1 MSIVNDE
8 ARDDNLSEHEGLEAP
23 SKTPSKNS
31 ALNVKAAEMPS
42 EQKEMV
48 FALVEGEALTEVP
61 KDLYIPPDALEIFLE
76 TFEGPLDLLLY
87 LIKRENLDILEIN
100 VADIT
105 DQYMAYVELMESSQF
120 ELAAEYLVMA
130 AMLAEIKSK
139 ILLPRDEEEV
149 EEVDPRMELIR
160 RLQEYERYKQAA
172 ENIDTL
178 PRLDRDLHFAKAA
191 LPVIE
196 KVQPDPVVDL
206 NEVLLALSNV
216 LRRADRFGHHHIQLE
231 TLSTREKMSDILSN
245 LSSND
250 FTPLTSLLNKQ
261 EGRLGVVVTFLAIM
275 ELMKD
280 ALIEIVQT
288 DSLARSTLNLE
299 AKKVGDFDNKV
310 KMIIE
315 GLLLAASRPLN
326 LSEIAQVFD
335 ADERP
340 DKKELKKIIEVIEA
354 DCSDRGFELQEV
366 ASGYRFQVK
375 QELSSWVGKLW
386 DERPPRYTRAL
397 LEILALIAY
406 KQPITRGDIEEIRG
420 VSVSPNIIRTL
431 IDREWVRVV
440 GHRDVPGRPAMFATT
455 KTFLDYFN
463 LKSLQDLPPLS
474 EIKELDNSDS
484 ELSLDEELSQSRIL
498 DMPDVDDSEG
508 DFLTLSED
516 ELLAEEEA
524 INLSKKPLD
533 EILGVEEPDE
543 PPSTDKFEVDFEKEA
558 LSNVVELPV
567 SEKIDEPELNKMLIP
582 LIVITTQTHK

>member
-1 MSIVNDE
+1 M
-8 ARDDNLSEHEGLEAP
+8 
-23 SKTPSKNS
+23 
-31 ALNVKAAEMPS
+31 
-42 EQKEMV
+42 
-48 FALVEGEALTEVP
+48 
-61 KDLYIPPDALEIFLE
+61 
-76 TFEGPLDLLLY
+76 
-87 LIKRENLDILEIN
+87 
-100 VADIT
+100 
-105 DQYMAYVELMESSQF
+105 
-120 ELAAEYLVMA
+120 
-130 AMLAEIKSK
+130 
-139 ILLPRDEEEV
+139 
-149 EEVDPRMELIR
+149 
-160 RLQEYERYKQAA
+160 
-172 ENIDTL
+172 
-178 PRLDRDLHFAKAA
+178 
-191 LPVIE
+191 
-196 KVQPDPVVDL
+196 
-206 NEVLLALSNV
+206 
-216 LRRADRFGHHHIQLE
+216 
-231 TLSTREKMSDILSN
+231 
-245 LSSND
+245 
-250 FTPLTSLLNKQ
+250 
-261 EGRLGVVVTFLAIM
+261 
-275 ELMKD
+275 
-280 ALIEIVQT
+280 
-288 DSLARSTLNLE
+288 
-299 AKKVGDFDNKV
+299 GDFDNKV

-340 DKKELKKIIEVIEA
+340 DKKELKKVIEVIEA

-543 PPSTDKFEVDFEKEA
+543 PPSTDKFGPEFEKKD

-567 SEKIDEPELNKMLIP
+567 SEKTDKPESQQDVDSIDNDYNSDA
-582 LIVITTQTHK
+582 

>member
-1 MSIVNDE
+1 M
-8 ARDDNLSEHEGLEAP
+8 
-23 SKTPSKNS
+23 
-31 ALNVKAAEMPS
+31 
-42 EQKEMV
+42 
-48 FALVEGEALTEVP
+48 
-61 KDLYIPPDALEIFLE
+61 
-76 TFEGPLDLLLY
+76 
-87 LIKRENLDILEIN
+87 
-100 VADIT
+100 
-105 DQYMAYVELMESSQF
+105 
-120 ELAAEYLVMA
+120 
-130 AMLAEIKSK
+130 
-139 ILLPRDEEEV
+139 
-149 EEVDPRMELIR
+149 
-160 RLQEYERYKQAA
+160 
-172 ENIDTL
+172 
-178 PRLDRDLHFAKAA
+178 
-191 LPVIE
+191 
-196 KVQPDPVVDL
+196 
-206 NEVLLALSNV
+206 
-216 LRRADRFGHHHIQLE
+216 
-231 TLSTREKMSDILSN
+231 
-245 LSSND
+245 
-250 FTPLTSLLNKQ
+250 
-261 EGRLGVVVTFLAIM
+261 
-275 ELMKD
+275 
-280 ALIEIVQT
+280 
-288 DSLARSTLNLE
+288 
-299 AKKVGDFDNKV
+299 GDFDNKV

-335 ADERP
+335 DDERP

-543 PPSTDKFEVDFEKEA
+543 PPSTDKLGVEFEKED

-567 SEKIDEPELNKMLIP
+567 SEKTDEPESQQDVDSIDNDYNSDA
-582 LIVITTQTHK
+582 

>member
-1 MSIVNDE
+1 MD
-8 ARDDNLSEHEGLEAP
+8 
-23 SKTPSKNS
+23 
-31 ALNVKAAEMPS
+31 
-42 EQKEMV
+42 
-48 FALVEGEALTEVP
+48 
-61 KDLYIPPDALEIFLE
+61 
-76 TFEGPLDLLLY
+76 
-87 LIKRENLDILEIN
+87 
-100 VADIT
+100 
-105 DQYMAYVELMESSQF
+105 
-120 ELAAEYLVMA
+120 
-130 AMLAEIKSK
+130 
-139 ILLPRDEEEV
+139 
-149 EEVDPRMELIR
+149 
-160 RLQEYERYKQAA
+160 
-172 ENIDTL
+172 
-178 PRLDRDLHFAKAA
+178 
-191 LPVIE
+191 
-196 KVQPDPVVDL
+196 
-206 NEVLLALSNV
+206 
-216 LRRADRFGHHHIQLE
+216 
-231 TLSTREKMSDILSN
+231 
-245 LSSND
+245 
-250 FTPLTSLLNKQ
+250 
-261 EGRLGVVVTFLAIM
+261 
-275 ELMKD
+275 
-280 ALIEIVQT
+280 
-288 DSLARSTLNLE
+288 
-299 AKKVGDFDNKV
+299 DFDNKV

-335 ADERP
+335 EDERP

-397 LEILALIAY
+397 LEILALIVY

-533 EILGVEEPDE
+533 EILGVEDLDE
-543 PPSTDKFEVDFEKEA
+543 PPSKDKFEVEVEKDA
-558 LSNVVELPV
+558 QSNVADLPL
-567 SEKIDEPELNKMLIP
+567 SEKIAEPELRQDVDSIDNDYNLDA
-582 LIVITTQTHK
+582 

>member
-1 MSIVNDE
+1 M
-8 ARDDNLSEHEGLEAP
+8 
-23 SKTPSKNS
+23 
-31 ALNVKAAEMPS
+31 
-42 EQKEMV
+42 
-48 FALVEGEALTEVP
+48 
-61 KDLYIPPDALEIFLE
+61 
-76 TFEGPLDLLLY
+76 
-87 LIKRENLDILEIN
+87 
-100 VADIT
+100 
-105 DQYMAYVELMESSQF
+105 
-120 ELAAEYLVMA
+120 
-130 AMLAEIKSK
+130 
-139 ILLPRDEEEV
+139 
-149 EEVDPRMELIR
+149 
-160 RLQEYERYKQAA
+160 
-172 ENIDTL
+172 
-178 PRLDRDLHFAKAA
+178 
-191 LPVIE
+191 
-196 KVQPDPVVDL
+196 
-206 NEVLLALSNV
+206 
-216 LRRADRFGHHHIQLE
+216 
-231 TLSTREKMSDILSN
+231 
-245 LSSND
+245 
-250 FTPLTSLLNKQ
+250 
-261 EGRLGVVVTFLAIM
+261 
-275 ELMKD
+275 
-280 ALIEIVQT
+280 
-288 DSLARSTLNLE
+288 
-299 AKKVGDFDNKV
+299 GDFDNKV

-335 ADERP
+335 EDERP

-543 PPSTDKFEVDFEKEA
+543 PPSTDKFGPEFEKED

-567 SEKIDEPELNKMLIP
+567 SEKTDKPESQQDVDSIDNDYNSDA
-582 LIVITTQTHK
+582 

>member
-1 MSIVNDE
+1 M
-8 ARDDNLSEHEGLEAP
+8 G
-23 SKTPSKNS
+23 
-31 ALNVKAAEMPS
+31 
-42 EQKEMV
+42 
-48 FALVEGEALTEVP
+48 
-61 KDLYIPPDALEIFLE
+61 
-76 TFEGPLDLLLY
+76 
-87 LIKRENLDILEIN
+87 DI
-100 VADIT
+100 
-105 DQYMAYVELMESSQF
+105 
-120 ELAAEYLVMA
+120 
-130 AMLAEIKSK
+130 
-139 ILLPRDEEEV
+139 
-149 EEVDPRMELIR
+149 
-160 RLQEYERYKQAA
+160 
-172 ENIDTL
+172 
-178 PRLDRDLHFAKAA
+178 
-191 LPVIE
+191 
-196 KVQPDPVVDL
+196 
-206 NEVLLALSNV
+206 
-216 LRRADRFGHHHIQLE
+216 
-231 TLSTREKMSDILSN
+231 
-245 LSSND
+245 
-250 FTPLTSLLNKQ
+250 
-261 EGRLGVVVTFLAIM
+261 
-275 ELMKD
+275 
-280 ALIEIVQT
+280 
-288 DSLARSTLNLE
+288 
-299 AKKVGDFDNKV
+299 DNKV

-335 ADERP
+335 EDERP

-397 LEILALIAY
+397 LEILALIVY

-463 LKSLQDLPPLS
+463 LKSLQNLPPLS

-484 ELSLDEELSQSRIL
+484 ELNLNEELSQSRIL

-533 EILGVEEPDE
+533 EILGVEDLDE
-543 PPSTDKFEVDFEKEA
+543 PPSTDKFEVEVEKDA
-558 LSNVVELPV
+558 QSNVVDLPV
-567 SEKIDEPELNKMLIP
+567 SEKIDEPELRQDVDSIDNDYNSDA
-582 LIVITTQTHK
+582 